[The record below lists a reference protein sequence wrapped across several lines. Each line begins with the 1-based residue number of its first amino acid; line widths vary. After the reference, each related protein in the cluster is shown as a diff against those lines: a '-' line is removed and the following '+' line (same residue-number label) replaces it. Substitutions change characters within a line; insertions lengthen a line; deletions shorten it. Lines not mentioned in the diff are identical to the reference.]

1 MPSLIAIDLGS
12 HAVKVAALRRTG
24 RTYELED
31 QVTQLVPQSEDESP
45 DLGARLAALDVLLA
59 ENPSWQTPGAEK
71 VLVWPSSQAVFRRL
85 LLPFTDKAQ
94 VEQTLPFTVEGEVPH
109 DLDEMVMASRV
120 MSVKEGEGTEVCV
133 VLASEEAVGE
143 VLNAL
148 ATRKLDPSR
157 VMLDADVLAFAAPR
171 RDTSLVAVV
180 DVGHTHTA
188 VSVVLNGR
196 MELSRSIDVGGRDL
210 TLALAEASNRS
221 YSDAEDV
228 KNGSKPESWTAPMR
242 DAVNGKA
249 ALLLAELRAFLI
261 TAEDQ
266 LHMEVD
272 EVRLSG
278 GGARYAPLAGFL
290 QSDLQVPVRW
300 AQNPETGG
308 DLPNEHAAA
317 QSAAWTA
324 AGSSAVTPID
334 LRVGALSYRGG
345 RDFLMMGGL
354 FLVLA
359 VVFLTV
365 ASLGIFVV
373 RYTQM
378 GSELAEVESLI
389 VASVTDTYPSAEPSS
404 LTSAFSDLNNLVVAT
419 EDRARVMGSG
429 GGEPPTVQ
437 LLAELTQNRPPHT
450 EVTINADVITIS
462 PKMITMKAETTD
474 YTSAAK
480 IEERLKDHHR
490 FQRAEKSDERKKRDT
505 IEFTITIPL
514 DAGDEADEEAN

>member
-31 QVTQLVPQSEDESP
+31 QVTQLVPQSEEEAP

-71 VLVWPSSQAVFRRL
+71 VLVWPSSHAVFRRL

-109 DLDEMVMASRV
+109 DLDEMVMATRV
-120 MSVKEGEGTEVCV
+120 VSVTPGEGTEVSV
-133 VLASEEAVGE
+133 VLASEEAVGD
-143 VLNAL
+143 LLKAL
-148 ATRKLDPSR
+148 ADRKLDPSR
-157 VMLDADVLAFAAPR
+157 VMLDVDVLAFAAPR
-171 RDTSLVAVV
+171 RDNSLVAVI

-188 VSVVLNGR
+188 VSVVLDGR
-196 MELSRSIDVGGRDL
+196 MELSRSVDVGGRDL
-210 TLALAEASNRS
+210 TLAIAEVSNRS
-221 YSDAEDV
+221 YEDAEGV
-228 KNGSKPESWTAPMR
+228 KVGSKPESWTPPVR
-242 DAVNGKA
+242 DAVNAKV
-249 ALLLAELRAFLI
+249 ALLLAEVRAFLI
-261 TAEDQ
+261 TAEDN

-272 EVRLSG
+272 EIRLCG

-308 DLPNEHAAA
+308 DMPNEHAAA

-324 AGSSAVTPID
+324 AGSSSVAPLD
-334 LRVGALSYRGG
+334 LRVGALTYRGG
-345 RDFLMMGGL
+345 RDLLKMGAL

-359 VVFLTV
+359 VMFLTV
-365 ASLGIFVV
+365 SSLGIFVV
-373 RYTQM
+373 RYAQM

-389 VASVTDTYPSAEPSS
+389 VASVSETYPEAPPSS
-404 LTSAFSDLNNLVVAT
+404 LTGAFSDLNNLVVAT

-429 GGEPPTVQ
+429 GGEPPTIQ
-437 LLAELTQNRPPHT
+437 LLAELTENRPPHT
-450 EVTINADVITIS
+450 EVVINADVITIS

-474 YTSAAK
+474 YTSAAS
-480 IEERLKDHHR
+480 IEEKLKEHPR
-490 FQRAEKSDERKKRDT
+490 FHKAEKSDERKKRDK

-514 DAGDEADEEAN
+514 DEGADGDEETN